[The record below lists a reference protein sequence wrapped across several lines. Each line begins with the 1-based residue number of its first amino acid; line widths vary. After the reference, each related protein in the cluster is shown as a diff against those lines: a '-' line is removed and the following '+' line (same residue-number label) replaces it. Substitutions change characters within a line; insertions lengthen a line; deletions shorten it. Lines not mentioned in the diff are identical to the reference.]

1 MKWKRSKNSDLKAA
15 YEALFGSQS
24 GPAGQIVF
32 LDLWDKC
39 GMARTNFVPGEPDL
53 SAFNDGCRSIF
64 LHILQMAYEPEQIEE
79 KVKETA
85 SMEIIDD

>member
-1 MKWKRSKNSDLKAA
+1 
-15 YEALFGSQS
+15 
-24 GPAGQIVF
+24 
-32 LDLWDKC
+32 
-39 GMARTNFVPGEPDL
+39 MARTNFVPGEPDL